1 MIRPC
6 LTLQSVRT
14 FVALLPGGFLVEA
27 EGRGRSLK
35 MKFTLFL
42 VASVPLLIEA
52 TCPETATDLI
62 PSKETRDSFPN
73 FTKDVTCKAFIEAF
87 KAAAVTLYD
96 DIAECEAAFKAATGY
111 VSS

>member
-1 MIRPC
+1 MIRAC
-6 LTLQSVRT
+6 LIFSQNFCSIIIRKS
-14 FVALLPGGFLVEA
+14 EA
-27 EGRGRSLK
+27 ERRDRSLI

-52 TCPETATDLI
+52 TCPETVTDLI
-62 PSKETRDSFPN
+62 PSKETWDSFPN
-73 FTKDVTCKAFIEAF
+73 FTKDLTCKAFIEGF